1 MRISNDDHD
10 CPFCRMMRALAFS
23 GLGAAIGGY
32 GALYLFSA
40 SRENALMAA
49 VAGAVILV
57 LGLSARERRKR

>member
-1 MRISNDDHD
+1 MRDYRD
-10 CPFCRMMRALAFS
+10 CAFCRMMRALAFS

-32 GALYLFSA
+32 GALYLFGA

-57 LGLSARERRKR
+57 MGLSVHQGRRS